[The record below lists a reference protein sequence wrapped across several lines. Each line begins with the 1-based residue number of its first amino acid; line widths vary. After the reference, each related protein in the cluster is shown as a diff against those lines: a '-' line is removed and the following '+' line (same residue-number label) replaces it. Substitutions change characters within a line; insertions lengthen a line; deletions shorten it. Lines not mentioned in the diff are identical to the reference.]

1 MSAPELAVTIP
12 AASETLDEILAR
24 HRKESRDLVATV
36 TSLKKSATK
45 GEKRKKKEVHAKCE
59 QMERDLKARHESE
72 LAEANNTGSHD
83 IPNTKDGHVTD
94 EELEDEITPDKLL
107 EQLALDVSTPADPE
121 PAPREQQQ
129 PQKKGPKKNRQK
141 DRLARKKAAIDQMTA
156 EAALEAA
163 KIPDLR
169 KIELENIKALTDKLG
184 LFQYDIVP
192 DGHCLF
198 AALSD
203 QLRLRHNITTS
214 VTELRRK
221 AAAHIRGDPSTFA
234 PFLFDEA
241 TLGLRDLNAYCAE
254 LENTAIWGGDM
265 EILALSKEYNCPVS
279 VVMSGRARLQ
289 MNEAGNRPELWLAY
303 YKHSYGLGEHYNS
316 LRDKADVVEKK
327 E

>member
-1 MSAPELAVTIP
+1 MSAPELAATIP

-24 HRKESRDLVATV
+24 HRKESRDLIATV

-59 QMERDLKARHESE
+59 QMECDLKARHESE
-72 LAEANNTGSHD
+72 LAAANNTGRHD
-83 IPNTKDGHVTD
+83 IPNANDGHVT
-94 EELEDEITPDKLL
+94 EEEVEDEISHKLL

-184 LFQYDIVP
+184 LIQYDIVP

-214 VTELRRK
+214 VTDLRRK
-221 AAAHIRGDPSTFA
+221 AAAHIRGDPNTFA

-241 TLGLRDLNAYCAE
+241 TLALRDLNAYCAE

-265 EILALSKEYNCPVS
+265 EILALSKEYDCPVS

-289 MNEAGNRPELWLAY
+289 LNEAGKRPELWLAY

-316 LRDKADVVEKK
+316 LRDKKADMVK
-327 E
+327 EEE